1 MKRFGLLALALGMMA
16 FGACG
21 GGGEMG
27 KVKGFLDECKACADK
42 ACIEAL
48 EKKMEPFEAEMKAKY
63 KGDGKEKPAEDLMA
77 AGRDLGKCMD
87 EQGDKFD
94 K

>member
-1 MKRFGLLALALGMMA
+1 MKRFGLLAWVLGTMA

-21 GGGEMG
+21 GGDMG

-42 ACIEAL
+42 ACLEAL

-63 KGDGKEKPAEDLMA
+63 KGEGKEKPADDLMA
-77 AGRDLGKCMD
+77 AGRALGDCMD
-87 EQGDKFD
+87 EQGEKFS